1 MKVLDIYWLECDT
14 CEDSVIQVT
23 TEMGDE
29 EWFHQGDTAICKN
42 CKNSGVIEN
51 IEIFSLNNS
60 DILSSNFFD
69 E

>member
-29 EWFHQGDTAICKN
+29 EWFYQGDTAICKN
-42 CKNSGVIEN
+42 CKNSGVIEAEDG
-51 IEIFSLNNS
+51 IAWVVWE
-60 DILSSNFFD
+60 
-69 E
+69 EVK